1 MMKYEQDFI
10 YKIIPNLT
18 DAVEKLA
25 KELKRYNDNKEAEK
39 CTEETTSEK
48 SSSSS

>member
-10 YKIIPNLT
+10 YKIIPSLT
-18 DAVEKLA
+18 NAIEGLT

-39 CTEETTSEK
+39 CTEKQTEEK
-48 SSSSS
+48 